1 VGGAALVT
9 ECAPYPVGSWS
20 QQNPNKSLSPS
31 LAKSQGLGGL
41 SSCAL
46 LIHTGLTPTQL
57 CTPEISPRP
66 WVLLIRIPS
75 YKTRRCAK
83 PRLRETR
90 RVDTPWWRGM
100 GPVKIPYRCLE
111 IRRWRSAPLPE
122 ILVPYTP
129 VSLLTYFHIYTL
141 GAYHHWIGDWSTRA
155 SWLDDA
161 AMGWVTLLVG
171 KMVPL
176 PSIWGWT
183 SGIKCRL
190 FLRLSAERPS
200 DAERTGEIRGVFAT
214 LLSYTCGGRFGRH
227 ICGLKVWRDVV
238 V

>member
-1 VGGAALVT
+1 
-9 ECAPYPVGSWS
+9 
-20 QQNPNKSLSPS
+20 
-31 LAKSQGLGGL
+31 
-41 SSCAL
+41 
-46 LIHTGLTPTQL
+46 
-57 CTPEISPRP
+57 
-66 WVLLIRIPS
+66 
-75 YKTRRCAK
+75 
-83 PRLRETR
+83 
-90 RVDTPWWRGM
+90 
-100 GPVKIPYRCLE
+100 
-111 IRRWRSAPLPE
+111 
-122 ILVPYTP
+122 
-129 VSLLTYFHIYTL
+129 
-141 GAYHHWIGDWSTRA
+141 
-155 SWLDDA
+155 
-161 AMGWVTLLVG
+161 MGWVTLLVG